1 MDFSEDAEPP
11 TKKPPKWKNCC
22 AAILTQKVAIYL
34 ANSNIRTYTAKKD
47 VFAFVPSTLNV

>member
-1 MDFSEDAEPP
+1 MDFSEDDESP

-34 ANSNIRTYTAKKD
+34 ANSNIRT
-47 VFAFVPSTLNV
+47 